1 MLVAEVSVS
10 VENYTQE
17 IKDGY
22 HVNANWFARYRTK
35 KAKIKHLYILSTEA
49 EGRPFSGEVEG
60 PEACLII
67 SM

>member
-10 VENYTQE
+10 VDNYTQA

-22 HVNANWFARYRTK
+22 HVNANWFARYIAK
-35 KAKIKHLYILSTEA
+35 KAKIKHLYLVSTEA
-49 EGRPFSGEVEG
+49 EGRPFSGEEEG